1 MEDSYLNLMENV
13 EFGDAVSVERILE
26 VENEMGIKFPM
37 FYKSFMQN
45 HNGAEGEV
53 GKNSYLAIWTI
64 DEIAELN
71 RDYGVND
78 FTPGLVYFG
87 SDGGR
92 MAFAFDMRNE
102 KINIVEFPTD
112 SIHIEDAIYISDSFE
127 GFIKALYNR

>member
-13 EFGDAVSVERILE
+13 KFGDAVSVERILE

-87 SDGGR
+87 SDGGG
-92 MAFAFDMRNE
+92 MAFAFDM
-102 KINIVEFPTD
+102 
-112 SIHIEDAIYISDSFE
+112 
-127 GFIKALYNR
+127 